1 MDPISITASA
11 ITVAALAQATCRS
24 FSALRALCK
33 ALPGRLHALNNEVS
47 DIEAVLVQ
55 VATVSKERAKF
66 IPDTQQ
72 QAIPQLLKQA
82 EAKLIEL
89 QAAVEELAKLCDS
102 DKFVLVQAH
111 AWRRKQ
117 PKLLAL
123 QEDIKSVKC
132 SLNIVLGASN
142 S

>member
-1 MDPISITASA
+1 
-11 ITVAALAQATCRS
+11 V
-24 FSALRALCK
+24 F
-33 ALPGRLHALNNEVS
+33 E
-47 DIEAVLVQ
+47 
-55 VATVSKERAKF
+55 ERAKL

-82 EAKLIEL
+82 EAKLVEL
-89 QAAVEELAKLCDS
+89 QVAVEELARLCDGE
-102 DKFVLVQAH
+102 KFVLVQAH

-123 QEDIKSVKC
+123 QEDIKTVKC